1 MSQARVGLFV
11 ALVGFVVS
19 GAGVARAQSS
29 GAAAQPPADQT
40 PADQTATTPPPDTS
54 ASTST
59 STSTSA
65 STSTSPSASPST
77 SGAAATATASG
88 AVDDEE
94 THCDAPPAFDP
105 SSPRLDLSV
114 GGGYAA
120 YFVTWRQVADSF
132 NAPGAHVD
140 GLYHGPLVRGE
151 VELGL
156 GAFSLSVNYTHIFSQ
171 HDGTAAA
178 VDWAL
183 LSGELGLQCAC
194 TGSSYVWGFGLEVGW
209 DLNNN
214 TVFAGIEHR
223 SQWFVWEGLFL
234 GFDFDVAVLVGL
246 TSHGASGGGFEG
258 SIFLGYSIG

>member
-1 MSQARVGLFV
+1 MSHARVGLV
-11 ALVGFVVS
+11 ALVGITVWS
-19 GAGVARAQSS
+19 SMASAQAS
-29 GAAAQPPADQT
+29 GAAALPPAEGSAPVSAT
-40 PADQTATTPPPDTS
+40 PGTGAA
-54 ASTST
+54 
-59 STSTSA
+59 
-65 STSTSPSASPST
+65 PSASGAPSASAAPST
-77 SGAAATATASG
+77 PASTPAG

-94 THCDAPPAFDP
+94 SHCSAPPAFDP

-132 NAPGAHVD
+132 MGPGAHVD

-151 VELGL
+151 AEIGL
-156 GAFSLSVNYTHIFSQ
+156 GAISLSVNYTHIFSQ
-171 HDGTAAA
+171 HDGTAAS

-194 TGSSYVWGFGLEVGW
+194 SGSSYVWGFGLEVGW